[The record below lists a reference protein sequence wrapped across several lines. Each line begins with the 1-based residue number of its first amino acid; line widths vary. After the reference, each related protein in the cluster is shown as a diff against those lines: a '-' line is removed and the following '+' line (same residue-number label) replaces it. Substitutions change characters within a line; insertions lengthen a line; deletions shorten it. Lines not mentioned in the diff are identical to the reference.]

1 MKLVIYGAET
11 ERGELQQLLTQLPA
25 CGYRDV
31 RVEGYGEYDRFIAG
45 LRESPPDCIVV
56 TMNGAGGMEGVIAA
70 CRLCGAVPVVRFS
83 GGSGFAVQSYRLGSA
98 YFHEK
103 PLATERLSAACWGSG
118 RSVWMWHGWR
128 SSCAA
133 SRSYWRL

>member
-70 CRLCGAVPVVRFS
+70 CRLCGAVPVVRFPAAAAS
-83 GGSGFAVQSYRLGSA
+83 LSSPIGWAALIFTKSLWQRSA
-98 YFHEK
+98 Y
-103 PLATERLSAACWGSG
+103 RQ
-118 RSVWMWHGWR
+118 RSHNVCKGE
-128 SSCAA
+128 
-133 SRSYWRL
+133 